1 MTESR
6 GQPGP
11 RSRAFVGW
19 TLRWG
24 KWLWAAALV
33 LAIPATWRTAQLYA
47 HLKSD
52 IEELLPR
59 SAPSVLAID
68 ELRQRLPGLQH
79 LGVVVDTGSAANV
92 PAAERFLED
101 LAERIREYP
110 SDLVKSVRTGELAE
124 RRFIED
130 HAPLYMDLAD
140 LETVRARVEARR
152 DWEASRETGVLL
164 DEDEAPPPLDF
175 DDIQKKYDER
185 THGPG
190 HLENNRYASKEL
202 HTALLLIEVNSFET
216 GRGRGRELLSRA
228 KKDVAELHV
237 DSYAPG
243 MRIGY
248 TGDVAINVEETSALV
263 TDLSLSS
270 VVVVILV
277 VAVIIFYYRWPR
289 SIVVLLPPLL
299 LATTYS
305 FALSSL
311 PPLGVTELNSN
322 TAFLGSIIVGNGINF
337 GIVLLARYVD
347 ERRAGAGVRE
357 ALEFGVW
364 GARTGTLSAALAAG
378 VSYASLALTDFR
390 GFRQFGLIGGIG
402 MALSWF
408 LAFVLMPPLVS
419 WIDTGAMPSKR
430 TAPMRVAVNLVRR
443 HRVAV
448 VATAT
453 LLALAALWQVRTF
466 GPGEIETN
474 FSKLRRADTWRTGEG
489 YWGRKMDALFGTYV
503 TPTVILA
510 DDVDQARDIGRAVS
524 AASKAP
530 PLDAMIASVR
540 TLDDVVPPRQ
550 EAKIAVVDEI
560 REDLTPKIRASLK
573 EDQRKAIDR
582 FLGSGSLHP
591 LTLPEVPEAFTTG
604 LRERDGTV
612 GRTVL
617 VYPRPGS
624 ALWQGTLLADFVA
637 RLRAAAAV
645 PPTPSAP
652 DAARPRRPGRVA
664 GSHALSA
671 DILQSVRRDGLIAS
685 ATAFFG
691 VVLVVVALLRVRP
704 STALVLVSLVLGVL
718 WLAALAITL
727 KIRINFANFIA
738 FPITFGIGVDYAVN
752 VASRWE
758 LDGGRSMV
766 DAVRTTGGA
775 VTLCSMTTIIGYS
788 SLLLAENQAL
798 FLFGLLA
805 VLGEI
810 SCLTTAVIVMP
821 AFVEWIQGR
830 RGASL
835 ES

>member
-1 MTESR
+1 MTQAR

-24 KWLWAAALV
+24 KWLWLAALV
-33 LAIPATWRTAQLYA
+33 VALPATWRTAELYA
-47 HLKSD
+47 HLRSD

-59 SAPSVLAID
+59 SAPSVIAID
-68 ELRQRLPGLQH
+68 ELRARLPGLQH
-79 LGVVVDTGSAANV
+79 LGVVVDTGSAANL
-92 PAAERFLED
+92 PASERFLDD
-101 LAERIREYP
+101 LAARIREYP
-110 SDLVKSVRTGELAE
+110 PQLVTSVRTGEAVE
-124 RRFIED
+124 RKFIED
-130 HAPLYMDLAD
+130 HAPLYMELAD
-140 LETVRARVEARR
+140 LETVRTRVETRR

-185 THGPG
+185 TRGTG
-190 HLENNRYASKEL
+190 HFEDNRYASSEL
-202 HTALLLIEVNSFET
+202 QTALLLIEVNAFET
-216 GRGRGRELLSRA
+216 GRGRGRELLDRV
-228 KKDVAELHV
+228 KKDVRDLNL

-243 MRIGY
+243 MRVGF

-270 VVVVILV
+270 VVVVVLV
-277 VAVIIFYYRWPR
+277 VAVIIFYYGWTK
-289 SIVVLLPPLL
+289 SIVVLLPPLI
-299 LATTYS
+299 LAAMYS

-357 ALEFGVW
+357 ALELGVW

-390 GFRQFGLIGGIG
+390 GFRQFGMIGGIG
-402 MALSWF
+402 MAMSWL
-408 LAFVLMPPLVS
+408 LAFVLMPPLIA
-419 WIDTGAMPSKR
+419 WMDTGPMPINRR
-430 TAPMRVAVNLVRR
+430 TPMRTVANLVHK
-443 HRVAV
+443 HRLGV
-448 VATAT
+448 VVTAT
-453 LLALAALWQVRTF
+453 VLALAALWQVRAF
-466 GPGEIETN
+466 GPSEIETD
-474 FSKLRRADTWRTGEG
+474 FSKLRRADTWKTGEG
-489 YWGRKMDALFGTYV
+489 YWGRKMDTLFGTYV

-510 DDVDQARDIGRAVS
+510 DDADQARDIGRAVS
-524 AASKAP
+524 AASKTP
-530 PLDAMIASVR
+530 PFEAMVASVR
-540 TLDDVVPPRQ
+540 TLDDVLPPGQ
-550 EAKIAVVDEI
+550 EAKIAVVEQI

-573 EDQRKAIDR
+573 DNQRKAVDR
-582 FLGSGSLHP
+582 FLGNGALHP
-591 LTLPEVPEAFTTG
+591 LTLQEVPPAFTTG
-604 LRERDGTV
+604 LRERDGEI

-617 VYPRPGS
+617 VYPRPGH
-624 ALWQGTLLADFVA
+624 ALWQGRQLADFVA

-645 PPTPSAP
+645 DGPA
-652 DAARPRRPGRVA
+652 RRPGRVA

-671 DILQSVRRDGLIAS
+671 DILRSVQRDGLIAS

-691 VVLVVVALLRVRP
+691 VVFVVVALLRVRP

-718 WLAALAITL
+718 WLAALAITF

-758 LDGGRSMV
+758 LDGGGGRSMV

-810 SCLTTAVIVMP
+810 ACLTTAVVVMP
-821 AFVEWIQGR
+821 AFVEWMRER
-830 RGASL
+830 RGAV

>member
-1 MTESR
+1 MIESR
-6 GQPGP
+6 GLPGP

-24 KWLWAAALV
+24 KWLWTAALIIAV
-33 LAIPATWRTAQLYA
+33 PALWRTAELYA
-47 HLKSD
+47 HLRSE

-59 SAPSVLAID
+59 SAPSVIAID
-68 ELRQRLPGLQH
+68 ELRARLPGVQH
-79 LGVVVDTGSAANV
+79 LGVIVDTGTAANL
-92 PAAERFLED
+92 PAAERFLDD
-101 LAERIREYP
+101 LAARIARYP
-110 SDLVKSVRTGELAE
+110 PRLVNSVRTGEVAE
-124 RRFIED
+124 HKFIED
-130 HAPLYMDLAD
+130 HAPLYMDLPD
-140 LETVRARVEARR
+140 LQIVRDRVETRR

-164 DEDEAPPPLDF
+164 DEDETAPPLDF

-190 HLENNRYASKEL
+190 HFDGNRYASADL
-202 HTALLLIEVNSFET
+202 HTALLLIEANAFET
-216 GRGRGRELLSRA
+216 GRGRGRELLDRV
-228 KKDVAELHV
+228 KNDVAELNL

-243 MRIGY
+243 MRAGF
-248 TGDVAINVEETSALV
+248 TGDVAINVEETSALI

-270 VVVVILV
+270 VVVVVLV
-277 VAVIIFYYRWPR
+277 VAVIIFYYGWTR

-299 LATTYS
+299 LAAIYS

-347 ERRAGAGVRE
+347 ERRAGSGVRE
-357 ALEFGVW
+357 ALEIAVW
-364 GARTGTLSAALAAG
+364 GARIGTLSAALAAG

-390 GFRQFGLIGGIG
+390 GFRQFGLIGGTG
-402 MALSWF
+402 MALSWL
-408 LAFVLMPPLVS
+408 LAFVLMPPLIA
-419 WIDTGAMPSKR
+419 WMDTGEMPEKR
-430 TAPMRVAVNLVRR
+430 RAPMRTAVNLVQK

-448 VATAT
+448 VMTAT
-453 LLALAALWQVRTF
+453 VLAVAALWQVRAF
-466 GPGEIETN
+466 GPTEIETD
-474 FSKLRRADTWRTGEG
+474 FSKLRRADTWKTGEG
-489 YWGRKMDALFGTYV
+489 YWGRRMDAMFETYV

-510 DDVDQARDIGRAVS
+510 DDADQARAIGRVVS
-524 AASKAP
+524 DESKTA
-530 PLDAMIASVR
+530 PLDAMVASVR
-540 TLDDVVPPRQ
+540 TLDDVLPPGQ
-550 EAKIAVVDEI
+550 EAKIDVVDQI
-560 REDLTPKIRASLK
+560 RDDLTPKIRASLK
-573 EDQRKAIDR
+573 EDQRKALDR
-582 FLGSGSLHP
+582 FLGSGPLHP
-591 LTLPEVPEAFTTG
+591 LTLDDVPPAFTTG

-617 VYPRPGS
+617 VFPRPGH
-624 ALWQGTLLADFVA
+624 ALWQGRQLANFVA
-637 RLRAAAAV
+637 RLRAAAAALG
-645 PPTPSAP
+645 PS
-652 DAARPRRPGRVA
+652 REPGRVA

-671 DILQSVRRDGLIAS
+671 DILQAVQRDGLIAS

-691 VVLVVVALLRVRP
+691 VVIVVVALLRVRP

-758 LDGGRSMV
+758 LDGARSMV

-810 SCLTTAVIVMP
+810 ACLTTAVIVMP
-821 AFVEWIQGR
+821 AFVEWVRTR
-830 RGASL
+830 RNNGSGG
-835 ES
+835 

>member
-1 MTESR
+1 MIEPR
-6 GQPGP
+6 GLPGP

-24 KWLWAAALV
+24 KWLWIAALLIAV
-33 LAIPATWRTAQLYA
+33 PALWRTAELYA
-47 HLKSD
+47 HLRSE

-68 ELRQRLPGLQH
+68 ELRARLPGLQH
-79 LGVVVDTGSAANV
+79 LGVIVDTGSATNL
-92 PAAERFLED
+92 PAAERFLDD
-101 LAERIREYP
+101 LAARIDRYP
-110 SDLVKSVRTGELAE
+110 PALVKSVRTGEVAE
-124 RRFIED
+124 RKFIED
-130 HAPLYMDLAD
+130 HAPLYMDLPD
-140 LETVRARVEARR
+140 LRTVRDRVETRR

-164 DEDEAPPPLDF
+164 DEDETPPPLDF
-175 DDIQKKYDER
+175 DDIQKKYDAR
-185 THGPG
+185 SRGTG
-190 HLENNRYASKEL
+190 HFDNNRYASAEL
-202 HTALLLIEVNSFET
+202 HTALLLIEVNAFET
-216 GRGRGRELLSRA
+216 GRGRGRELLDRV
-228 KKDVAELHV
+228 KKDVAEL
-237 DSYAPG
+237 DLASYAPG
-243 MRIGY
+243 MRAGF
-248 TGDVAINVEETSALV
+248 TGDVAINVEETSALI

-270 VVVVILV
+270 VLVVVLV
-277 VAVIIFYYRWPR
+277 VAVIIFYYGWTW
-289 SIVVLLPPLL
+289 SVVVLLPPLI
-299 LATTYS
+299 LAAIYS

-347 ERRAGAGVRE
+347 ERRAGSGARE
-357 ALEFGVW
+357 ALEIAVW

-390 GFRQFGLIGGIG
+390 GFRQFGLIGGTG
-402 MALSWF
+402 MALSWL
-408 LAFVLMPPLVS
+408 LAFVLMPSLIA
-419 WIDTGAMPSKR
+419 WMDTGAMPEKR
-430 TAPMRVAVNLVRR
+430 RTPMKTAVNLVQR

-453 LLALAALWQVRTF
+453 VLALAALWQVRAF
-466 GPGEIETN
+466 GPGEIETD
-474 FSKLRRADTWRTGEG
+474 FSKLRRADTWKTGEG
-489 YWGRKMDALFGTYV
+489 YWGRKMDAMFGTYV

-510 DDVDQARDIGRAVS
+510 DDADQARDIGQAVS
-524 AASKAP
+524 AAATSP
-530 PLDAMIASVR
+530 PLDAMVASVR
-540 TLDDVVPPRQ
+540 TLDDVVPPGQ
-550 EAKIAVVDEI
+550 EAKIAVVDQI
-560 REDLTPKIRASLK
+560 REDMTPKIRASLK
-573 EDQRKAIDR
+573 DDQRKALDR
-582 FLGSGSLHP
+582 FLGNGPLHP
-591 LTLPEVPEAFTTG
+591 LTLQEIPPAFTTG
-604 LRERDGTV
+604 LRERDGTI

-617 VYPRPGS
+617 VYPRPGH
-624 ALWQGTLLADFVA
+624 ALWQGRQLADFVA

-645 PPTPSAP
+645 DGPS
-652 DAARPRRPGRVA
+652 RRPGRVA

-671 DILQSVRRDGLIAS
+671 DILESIQRDGLIAS

-691 VVLVVVALLRVRP
+691 VVMVVVALLRVRP
-704 STALVLVSLVLGVL
+704 STALVLISLVLGVL
-718 WLAALAITL
+718 WLAAMAITL

-758 LDGGRSMV
+758 LDGGRSMI

-810 SCLTTAVIVMP
+810 ACLTTAVIVMP
-821 AFVEWIQGR
+821 AFVEWMR
-830 RGASL
+830 MRTTGASRA
-835 ES
+835 

>member
-1 MTESR
+1 MIESR
-6 GQPGP
+6 GLPGP

-24 KWLWAAALV
+24 KWLWTAALV
-33 LAIPATWRTAQLYA
+33 IAVPALWRTAELYA
-47 HLKSD
+47 HLRSE

-59 SAPSVLAID
+59 SAPSVIAID
-68 ELRQRLPGLQH
+68 ELRARLPGLQH
-79 LGVVVDTGSAANV
+79 LGVIVDTGNAANL
-92 PAAERFLED
+92 PAAERFLDD
-101 LAERIREYP
+101 LAARIARYP
-110 SDLVKSVRTGELAE
+110 PQLVNSVRTGEVAE
-124 RRFIED
+124 HKFIED
-130 HAPLYMDLAD
+130 HAPLYMDLPD
-140 LETVRARVEARR
+140 LQTVRDRVETRR

-164 DEDEAPPPLDF
+164 DEDETPPPLDF

-190 HLENNRYASKEL
+190 HFDNNRYASADL
-202 HTALLLIEVNSFET
+202 NTALLLIEANAFET
-216 GRGRGRELLSRA
+216 GRGRGRELLDRV
-228 KKDVAELHV
+228 KDDVAELNL

-243 MRIGY
+243 MRAGF
-248 TGDVAINVEETSALV
+248 TGDVAINVEETSALI

-270 VVVVILV
+270 VVVVVLV
-277 VAVIIFYYRWPR
+277 VAVIIFYYGWTR

-299 LATTYS
+299 LAAIYS

-337 GIVLLARYVD
+337 GILLLARYVD
-347 ERRAGAGVRE
+347 ERRAGSGVRE
-357 ALEFGVW
+357 ALEIAVW
-364 GARTGTLSAALAAG
+364 GARIGTLSAALAAG

-390 GFRQFGLIGGIG
+390 GFRQFGLIGGTG
-402 MALSWF
+402 MALSWL
-408 LAFVLMPPLVS
+408 LAFVLMPPLIA
-419 WIDTGAMPSKR
+419 WMDTGEMPEKRRTPMR
-430 TAPMRVAVNLVRR
+430 TAASLVQK

-448 VATAT
+448 VVTAT
-453 LLALAALWQVRTF
+453 VLAAAALWQVRAF
-466 GPGEIETN
+466 GPTEIETD
-474 FSKLRRADTWRTGEG
+474 FSKLRRADTWKTGEG
-489 YWGRKMDALFGTYV
+489 YWGRRMDAMFETYV

-510 DDVDQARDIGRAVS
+510 DDADQARAIGRVVS
-524 AASKAP
+524 DESKTP
-530 PLDAMIASVR
+530 PLDAMVTSVR
-540 TLDDVVPPRQ
+540 TLDDVLPPGQ
-550 EAKIAVVDEI
+550 EAKIAVVDQI
-560 REDLTPKIRASLK
+560 RDDLTPKIRASLK
-573 EDQRKAIDR
+573 EDQRKALDR
-582 FLGSGSLHP
+582 FLGSGTLHP
-591 LTLPEVPEAFTTG
+591 LTLGDVPPAFTTG

-617 VYPRPGS
+617 VFPRPGH
-624 ALWQGTLLADFVA
+624 ALWQGRQLANFVA
-637 RLRAAAAV
+637 RLRAAAAALG
-645 PPTPSAP
+645 PS
-652 DAARPRRPGRVA
+652 RRPGRVA

-671 DILQSVRRDGLIAS
+671 DILQAVQRDGLIAS

-691 VVLVVVALLRVRP
+691 VVIVVVALLRVRP

-810 SCLTTAVIVMP
+810 ACLTTAVIVMP
-821 AFVEWIQGR
+821 AFVEWMKAR
-830 RGASL
+830 RNNASGG
-835 ES
+835 

>member
-6 GQPGP
+6 GLAGP

-24 KWLWAAALV
+24 KWLWAVALV
-33 LAIPATWRTAQLYA
+33 LAVPALWRTAELYA
-47 HLKSD
+47 HLRSE

-79 LGVVVDTGSAANV
+79 LGVIVDTGSAANV
-92 PAAERFLED
+92 PAAERFLDD
-101 LAERIREYP
+101 LAARIERYP
-110 SDLVKSVRTGELAE
+110 PELVRSVRTGELAE
-124 RRFIED
+124 RKFIED
-130 HAPLYMDLAD
+130 HAPLYMDLPD
-140 LETVRARVEARR
+140 LEIVRERVEGRR

-164 DEDEAPPPLDF
+164 DEDETPPPLDF

-190 HLENNRYASKEL
+190 HFDDGRYASADL
-202 HTALLLIEVNSFET
+202 HTALLLIEVNAFET
-216 GRGRGRELLSRA
+216 GHARGRELLDRV
-228 KKDVAELHV
+228 KNDVAALNL

-243 MRIGY
+243 MNLGY
-248 TGDVAINVEETSALV
+248 TGDVAINVEETSALI

-270 VVVVILV
+270 VVVVVLV
-277 VAVIIFYYRWPR
+277 VAVIIFYYVWPR

-299 LATTYS
+299 LAAIYS

-347 ERRAGAGVRE
+347 ERRAGSGVRE
-357 ALEFGVW
+357 ALEIAVW

-390 GFRQFGLIGGIG
+390 GFRQFGLIGGTG
-402 MALSWF
+402 MALSWL
-408 LAFVLMPPLVS
+408 LAFVLMPPLIA
-419 WIDTGAMPSKR
+419 WMDTGEMPKKQRNTMR
-430 TAPMRVAVNLVRR
+430 TVALRVQK

-453 LLALAALWQVRTF
+453 VLAVAALWQVRTF
-466 GPGEIETN
+466 GPAEIETD
-474 FSKLRRADTWRTGEG
+474 FSKLRRRDTWTSGEG
-489 YWGRKMDALFGTYV
+489 YWGRKMDTMFDTYV

-510 DDVDQARDIGRAVS
+510 DDVDHARDIGRAVS
-524 AASKAP
+524 RASKTP
-530 PLDAMIASVR
+530 PLDAMVASVR
-540 TLDDVVPPRQ
+540 TLDDVLPPGQ
-550 EAKIAVVDEI
+550 EAKIAVVDQI
-560 REDLTPKIRASLK
+560 RDDLTPKIRASLK
-573 EDQRKAIDR
+573 EDQRKALDR
-582 FLGSGSLHP
+582 FLGSGPLHP
-591 LTLPEVPEAFTTG
+591 LTLQDVPPAFATG

-617 VYPRPGS
+617 VYPRPGH
-624 ALWQGTLLADFVA
+624 ALWQGRQLADFVA
-637 RLRAAAAV
+637 RLRSAAEV
-645 PPTPSAP
+645 DGPS
-652 DAARPRRPGRVA
+652 RKPGRVA

-671 DILQSVRRDGLIAS
+671 DILKSVQRDGLIAS

-691 VVLVVVALLRVRP
+691 VVIVVVLLLRVRP

-718 WLAALAITL
+718 WLAALAITF

-810 SCLTTAVIVMP
+810 ACLTTAVIVMP
-821 AFVEWIQGR
+821 AFVEWMRMR
-830 RGASL
+830 RNNGSEA
-835 ES
+835 

>member
-1 MTESR
+1 MIESR
-6 GQPGP
+6 GRPGP
-11 RSRAFVGW
+11 RSRAFVAW

-24 KWLWAAALV
+24 KWLWIAALV
-33 LAIPATWRTAQLYA
+33 IAVPATWRTALLYA
-47 HLKSD
+47 HLRSE

-68 ELRQRLPGLQH
+68 ELRARLPGLQH
-79 LGVVVDTGSAANV
+79 LGVVVDTATAANV
-92 PAAERFLED
+92 PAAERFLDD
-101 LAERIREYP
+101 LAARIRDYP
-110 SDLVKSVRTGELAE
+110 PELVKSVRTGEGAE
-124 RRFIED
+124 HKFIED
-130 HAPLYMDLAD
+130 HAPLYMDLSD
-140 LETVRARVEARR
+140 LETVRTRVEARR

-164 DEDEAPPPLDF
+164 DEDEPAPPLDF
-175 DDIQKKYDER
+175 DDIQKKYDDR
-185 THGPG
+185 TRGTG
-190 HLENNRYASKEL
+190 HFDDNRYASAEL
-202 HTALLLIEVNSFET
+202 HTALLLIEVNAFET
-216 GRGRGRELLSRA
+216 GRGRGRELLDRV
-228 KKDVAELHV
+228 KKDVAALDV
-237 DSYAPG
+237 TAYAPG
-243 MRIGY
+243 MRVGF

-270 VVVVILV
+270 VVVVVLV
-277 VAVIIFYYRWPR
+277 VAVIVFYYGWSK

-299 LATTYS
+299 LATIYS

-357 ALEFGVW
+357 ALELGVW

-378 VSYASLALTDFR
+378 VSYSSLALTDFR

-402 MALSWF
+402 MALSWL
-408 LAFVLMPPLVS
+408 LAFVLMPPLIA
-419 WIDTGAMPSKR
+419 WLDTGAMPTNR
-430 TAPMRVAVNLVRR
+430 RAPMRAVAYLVQR
-443 HRVAV
+443 HRVGV
-448 VATAT
+448 VVTASV
-453 LLALAALWQVRTF
+453 LALAALWQVRSF
-466 GPGEIETN
+466 GPNEIETD
-474 FSKLRRADTWRTGEG
+474 FSKLRRADTWKTGEG

-524 AASKAP
+524 QATKTP
-530 PLDAMIASVR
+530 PLDAMVARVH
-540 TLDDVVPPRQ
+540 TLDDVLPPGQ
-550 EAKIAVVDEI
+550 EAKVVVVEQI
-560 REDLTPKIRASLK
+560 REDLTPRIRDSLK
-573 EDQRKAIDR
+573 DNQRKAIDR
-582 FLGSGSLHP
+582 FLGSGPLHA
-591 LTLPEVPEAFTTG
+591 LTLKEVPEAFTTG
-604 LRERDGTV
+604 LRERDGAV

-617 VYPRPGS
+617 VYPRPGH
-624 ALWQGTLLADFVA
+624 ALWQGQELADFVA

-645 PPTPSAP
+645 DGPS
-652 DAARPRRPGRVA
+652 RRPGRVA

-671 DILQSVRRDGLIAS
+671 DILRSVQRDGLLAS
-685 ATAFFG
+685 ASAFFG
-691 VVLVVVALLRVRP
+691 VVIVVVALLRVRP
-704 STALVLVSLVLGVL
+704 STLLVLVSLVVGVL

-758 LDGGRSMV
+758 LDASHSMV

-775 VTLCSMTTIIGYS
+775 VALCSMTTIIGYS

-805 VLGEI
+805 VLGEV

-821 AFVEWIQGR
+821 AFVEWM
-830 RGASL
+830 RGPRAEL
-835 ES
+835 